1 MKFFCFT
8 CESQGLSESLI
19 YIYIS
24 SNDVNFT
31 QVQGALRKDY
41 SVAAQN
47 LWDKDPGAW
56 TGYLATEIFSF
67 ERLVLVSFSL
77 DV

>member
-1 MKFFCFT
+1 MLFFCFT
-8 CESQGLSESLI
+8 CESQGLSESLM
-19 YIYIS
+19 YIS
-24 SNDVNFT
+24 SNDLNFT

>member
-1 MKFFCFT
+1 MFFCFT
-8 CESQGLSESLI
+8 CESQGFSESLM
-19 YIYIS
+19 YT

-56 TGYLATEIFSF
+56 TGYLATELFSF
-67 ERLVLVSFSL
+67 ERLVLVFFSL

>member
-1 MKFFCFT
+1 M
-8 CESQGLSESLI
+8 
-19 YIYIS
+19 YIS

-56 TGYLATEIFSF
+56 TGYLATELFSF